1 MVPLLEIGGHELLNE
16 QKAEWSDLM
25 KFELTEEQNLIRD
38 MVREFAETEVA
49 PSAQDRDEEERFDR
63 ELMFNRLAE
72 LGLTGIVFPEEYN
85 GAGADYISY
94 AIAVEELSRV
104 CASTGVTL
112 SAHLSLCANP
122 IYLFGTEE
130 QKQQFLSPLASGE
143 KMGAFGLTEP
153 SAGSDAGGTKTTAV
167 FDGEQWILNGTKIF
181 ITNAGDA
188 EVYVVLARTDKE
200 AKKHYGISAF
210 IVEKDTPGFTFGKK
224 EKKMGIRSSPT
235 MELVFENCR
244 IPKENLLGEEGQG
257 FKVAMKTLDGGRI
270 GIAAQALGI
279 AQGALDQA
287 VSYAKERKQFD
298 KPIAAFQG
306 VQFQLADMATQIT
319 AARFLVYNAAYRA
332 SAGLSY
338 SQDSAMAKL
347 MASETAMR
355 VTTQAVQIL
364 GGYGYTREFPV
375 ERMMRDAKITEI
387 YEGTSEVQRIVI
399 GANLTR

>member
-1 MVPLLEIGGHELLNE
+1 MNFV
-16 QKAEWSDLM
+16 
-25 KFELTEEQNLIRD
+25 LTEEQNLIRD
-38 MVREFAETEVA
+38 MVRDFAEKEVA
-49 PSAQDRDEEERFDR
+49 PSAAERDEEERFDR

-72 LGLTGIVFPEEYN
+72 LGLTGIVFPEEYG
-85 GAGADYISY
+85 GAGADYLSY

-112 SAHLSLCANP
+112 SAHLSLGSNP

-130 QKQQFLSPLASGE
+130 QKQQFLAPMARGE

-153 SAGSDAGGTKTTAV
+153 SAGSDAGGTKTTA
-167 FDGEQWILNGTKIF
+167 FLDGNEWVVNGTKVF

-188 EVYVVLARTDKE
+188 ETYVVFARTDKE
-200 AKKHYGISAF
+200 AQKHHGISAF
-210 IVEKDTPGFTFGKK
+210 IVEKGTPGFSFGKK

-244 IPKENLLGEEGQG
+244 IPKENLLGSEGQG

-270 GIAAQALGI
+270 GIASQALGI
-279 AQGALDQA
+279 AQGALDA
-287 VSYAKERKQFD
+287 SVAYAKERKQFNVA
-298 KPIAAFQG
+298 IGTFQG
-306 VQFQLADMATQIT
+306 VQFQLADMATQVE
-319 AARFLVYNAAYRA
+319 AARLLVYNAAFRA
-332 SAGLSY
+332 SEGLSY
-338 SQDSAMAKL
+338 SRESAMAKL

-355 VTTQAVQIL
+355 VTTQAVQIH

-399 GANLTR
+399 GSSLIR